1 MQRINLQSLIQDCI
15 SLGTAST
22 LEQMGLHSG
31 EISMRQAKKVYGKWF
46 MDAIMR
52 DRIFP
57 CRVEDGRAGTRWY
70 RVVDILA
77 LKVEDGARAELRNIN
92 H

>member
-1 MQRINLQSLIQDCI
+1 MSRINLQSLIQDCI

-22 LEQMGLHSG
+22 LEQLGIHSG
-31 EISMRQAKKVYGKWF
+31 ELSMRQAKKTYGKWF
-46 MDAIMR
+46 LDCIAR

-57 CRVEDGRAGTRWY
+57 CRVEDGHAGTRFY

-77 LKVEDGARAELRNIN
+77 LKVEDDAKMELKL
-92 H
+92 

>member
-1 MQRINLQSLIQDCI
+1 MSRINLQSLIQDCI

-22 LEQMGLHSG
+22 LEQLGIHSG
-31 EISMRQAKKVYGKWF
+31 ELSMRQAKKTYGKWF
-46 MDAIMR
+46 LDCIAR

-57 CRVEDGRAGTRWY
+57 CRVENGHAGTRFY

-77 LKVEDGARAELRNIN
+77 LKVEEDAKMELKL
-92 H
+92 

>member
-1 MQRINLQSLIQDCI
+1 MSRINLQSLIQDCI

-22 LEQMGLHSG
+22 LEQLGIHSG
-31 EISMRQAKKVYGKWF
+31 ELSMRQAKKTYGKWF
-46 MDAIMR
+46 LDCIAR

-57 CRVEDGRAGTRWY
+57 CRVEDGHAGTRFY

-77 LKVEDGARAELRNIN
+77 LKVEDGARMELKL
-92 H
+92 

>member
-1 MQRINLQSLIQDCI
+1 MTRINLQSLIQDCI

-22 LEQMGLHSG
+22 LEQLGIHSG
-31 EISMRQAKKVYGKWF
+31 ELSMRQAKKTYGKWF
-46 MDAIMR
+46 LDCIAR

-57 CRVEDGRAGTRWY
+57 CRVENGRAGTRFY

-77 LKVEDGARAELRNIN
+77 LKVEDDAKMEIKL
-92 H
+92 

>member
-1 MQRINLQSLIQDCI
+1 MTRNLQSLIQNCI

-22 LEQMGLHSG
+22 LEQLGIHSG
-31 EISMRQAKKVYGKWF
+31 EVSMRQARKTYGKWCD
-46 MDAIMR
+46 DAVMR
-52 DRIFP
+52 NRLFP
-57 CRVEDGRAGTRWY
+57 CRIEEGRAGTRWY

-77 LKVEDGARAELRNIN
+77 LKVEDGAKAELLI

>member
-1 MQRINLQSLIQDCI
+1 MSRTNLQSLIQNCI

-22 LEQMGLHSG
+22 LEQLGIHSG
-31 EISMRQAKKVYGKWF
+31 EVSMRQAKKTYGKWF
-46 MDAIMR
+46 LDCIAR

-57 CRVEDGRAGTRWY
+57 CRVESGRAGTRYY

-77 LKVEDGARAELRNIN
+77 LKVEDGAKMELKL
-92 H
+92 

>member
-1 MQRINLQSLIQDCI
+1 MSRTNLHSIIQNCI

-22 LEQMGLHSG
+22 LEQLGIHSG
-31 EISMRQAKKVYGKWF
+31 EVSMRQAKKTYGKWF

-52 DRIFP
+52 DRIHP
-57 CRVEDGRAGTRWY
+57 CRIEEGRAGTRWY

-77 LKVEDGARAELRNIN
+77 LKVEDGVQAELKL
-92 H
+92 

>member
-1 MQRINLQSLIQDCI
+1 MSRINLQSLIQDCI

-22 LEQMGLHSG
+22 LEQLGIHSG
-31 EISMRQAKKVYGKWF
+31 ELSIRQANKTYGKWF
-46 MDAIMR
+46 LDCIAR

-57 CRVEDGRAGTRWY
+57 CRVENGRAGTRFY

-77 LKVEDGARAELRNIN
+77 LKVEDDAKMEIKL
-92 H
+92 

>member
-1 MQRINLQSLIQDCI
+1 MTHNLQSLIQNCI

-22 LEQMGLHSG
+22 LEQLGIHPG
-31 EISMRQAKKVYGKWF
+31 EISMRQAKKTYGKWF
-46 MDAIMR
+46 LDSIAR
-52 DRIFP
+52 GRIYP

-77 LKVEDGARAELRNIN
+77 LKVEEGAKAQLKF
-92 H
+92 

>member
-1 MQRINLQSLIQDCI
+1 MSRTNLHSLIQNCI

-22 LEQMGLHSG
+22 LEQLGIHSG
-31 EISMRQAKKVYGKWF
+31 EVSMRQAKKIYGKWF
-46 MDAIMR
+46 LDCIAR

-57 CRVEDGRAGTRWY
+57 CRVENGYAGTRYY

-77 LKVEDGARAELRNIN
+77 LKVEDGAKMELKL
-92 H
+92 

>member
-1 MQRINLQSLIQDCI
+1 MQRINLQSLIRDCI
-15 SLGTAST
+15 SLGTASA

-31 EISMRQAKKVYGKWF
+31 EISMRQAKKIYGKWF
-46 MDAIMR
+46 QDAIMR

-57 CRVEDGRAGTRWY
+57 CRVEEGRAGTRWY

-77 LKVEDGARAELRNIN
+77 LKVEDGARAELRNI